1 MKFLSF
7 FGHLNIDVK
16 LGVLNLPMPGEAT
29 SVKNLNNVYAGTAG
43 NFAFVSKSLGVDYD
57 LYAAVSR
64 STHSGFLDFLRQRNI
79 DYKHIKIFDDDTGP
93 ICYIASD
100 GKEQIAYMYQGP
112 VYTKWKPSEY
122 FEYDN
127 YRYIHFGTGPAE
139 EYIKIAEKNK
149 NSKIVFDPGQE
160 TWYMYTKNTAMAMI
174 NLSNIMII
182 NNNEFS
188 YLLKM
193 VQHTKDDL
201 LNYLDYI
208 IVTCGSHGS
217 VIYSKD
223 GEKHFDAYLTKD
235 IHDTVGAGDSFR
247 AGFYFGLYNNFNIE
261 DSVKLGNI
269 VASYAIRK
277 PIIDFSVKKDDLMRI
292 LRIYNQTE
300 VL

>member
-1 MKFLSF
+1 
-7 FGHLNIDVK
+7 
-16 LGVLNLPMPGEAT
+16 
-29 SVKNLNNVYAGTAG
+29 
-43 NFAFVSKSLGVDYD
+43 
-57 LYAAVSR
+57 
-64 STHSGFLDFLRQRNI
+64 
-79 DYKHIKIFDDDTGP
+79 
-93 ICYIASD
+93 
-100 GKEQIAYMYQGP
+100 MYQGP

-139 EYIKIAEKNK
+139 EYIKIAEKI
-149 NSKIVFDPGQE
+149 KIQKLFLTLVRKHGICIQ
-160 TWYMYTKNTAMAMI
+160 KNTAMAMI

-223 GEKHFDAYLTKD
+223 GEKHF
-235 IHDTVGAGDSFR
+235 
-247 AGFYFGLYNNFNIE
+247 
-261 DSVKLGNI
+261 
-269 VASYAIRK
+269 
-277 PIIDFSVKKDDLMRI
+277 
-292 LRIYNQTE
+292 
-300 VL
+300 